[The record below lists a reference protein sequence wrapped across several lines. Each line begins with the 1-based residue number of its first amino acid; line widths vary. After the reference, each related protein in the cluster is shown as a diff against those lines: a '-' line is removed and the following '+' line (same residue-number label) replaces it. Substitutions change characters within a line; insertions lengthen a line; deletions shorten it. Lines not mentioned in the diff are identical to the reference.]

1 MTLEK
6 TITLADGETENRSIE
21 FSRMGAVVTKA
32 RINGKE
38 LLPLTRAP
46 YRFDLSGA
54 LHTGENKIEIEL
66 TNNFRNLLGPLH
78 LGGESYSVGPA
89 SFQHDSKIF
98 GGGLNRGWT
107 DGYAFLEYGLFFK

>member
-6 TITLADGETENRSIE
+6 TITFANGETENRMIE
-21 FSRMGAVVTKA
+21 FSRMGAVITKA
-32 RINGKE
+32 CINGKT
-38 LLPLTRAP
+38 LAPLTRAP
-46 YRFDLSGA
+46 YRFDLSG
-54 LHTGENKIEIEL
+54 LLVTGENKIELEI

-89 SFQHDSKIF
+89 SFQHESKIF
-98 GGGLNRGWT
+98 GGGRNCGWT